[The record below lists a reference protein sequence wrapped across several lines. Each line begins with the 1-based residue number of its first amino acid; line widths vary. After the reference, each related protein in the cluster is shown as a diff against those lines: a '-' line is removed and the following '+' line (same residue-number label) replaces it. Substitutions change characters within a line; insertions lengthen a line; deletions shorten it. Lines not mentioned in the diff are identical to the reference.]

1 MNTFPLYETLLR
13 DTANKELTNKQKE
26 VLLERIQTLDLS
38 GKELTYALIKSYF
51 ERCEKKDGVGYLF
64 DCEIN
69 TVDGLSD
76 FTWDLVKLP
85 PRLKQIL
92 FKFTEMNQQ
101 RQTELKVLVDE
112 QIKMKN
118 NQDVST

>member
-13 DTANKELTNKQKE
+13 DTTNKDLTNKQKDL
-26 VLLERIQTLDLS
+26 LLERIESLDLS

-64 DCEIN
+64 DCEIKS
-69 TVDGLSD
+69 VDRLND
-76 FTWDLVKLP
+76 ITWDLVKLP

-101 RQTELKVLVDE
+101 RRAELKVLVDE

-118 NQDVST
+118 P

>member
-1 MNTFPLYETLLR
+1 M
-13 DTANKELTNKQKE
+13 NKELTNKQKD

-51 ERCEKKDGVGYLF
+51 ERCEKKDTIGYLF
-64 DCEIN
+64 DCQIN

-92 FKFTEMNQQ
+92 SKFTEMNQQ

-118 NQDVST
+118 SQDVST

>member
-13 DTANKELTNKQKE
+13 DTVNKDLTNKQKDL
-26 VLLERIQTLDLS
+26 LLERIQGLDPS
-38 GKELTYALIKSYF
+38 GKELTYALIKAYF

-64 DCEIN
+64 DCEIK
-69 TVDGLSD
+69 TLEGLSD
-76 FTWDLVKLP
+76 ITWDLTKLP
-85 PRLKQIL
+85 PRLRQIL

-101 RQTELKVLVDE
+101 RQTELKLLVDE

-118 NQDVST
+118 NQDASI